1 MNLGSMKQQKIKITL
16 ATLFSDNKY
25 RSLIRNK
32 GAYTSVKTFV
42 YSILIDTK
50 LSKRLGHGN
59 DQKIQT

>member
-1 MNLGSMKQQKIKITL
+1 MNLGSMKQRKIKITL

-32 GAYTSVKTFV
+32 GAYTSIFV

-50 LSKRLGHGN
+50 LSKRLGHGY